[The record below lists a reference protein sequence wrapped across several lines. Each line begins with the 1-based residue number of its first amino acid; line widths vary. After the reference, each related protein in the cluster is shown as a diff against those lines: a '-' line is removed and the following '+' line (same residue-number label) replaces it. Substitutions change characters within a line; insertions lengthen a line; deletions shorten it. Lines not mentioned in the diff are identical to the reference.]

1 MGTIYTYED
10 KVHPS
15 WIDHNQHLH
24 DAQYFSIFSDA
35 VVGFFASLGFSI
47 DYRQNHD
54 TTIFNLEAHIT
65 FMKEM
70 VLDEVFKVEVY
81 VYDFDHKR
89 VHFFLKMFNQDGVQT
104 AAYEVIMMCINNE
117 ERRSA
122 EFPEF
127 VYGNIEKYYQEQG
140 DFEKPKQLGHQIGIR
155 RKN

>member
-1 MGTIYTYED
+1 M
-10 KVHPS
+10 
-15 WIDHNQHLH
+15 
-24 DAQYFSIFSDA
+24 
-35 VVGFFASLGFSI
+35 VGFFASLGFSI

-65 FMKEM
+65 FLKEM
-70 VLDEVFKVEVY
+70 VLDESFKVDVY

-104 AAYEVIMMCINNE
+104 AAYEVIMMCINNK

-127 VYGNIEKYYQEQG
+127 VYGNIEKYYKEQG
-140 DFEKPKQLGHQIGIR
+140 DFEIPKQLGHQIGIR
-155 RKN
+155 RKK